1 MEYADKGT
9 EALAAI
15 PQLSSSLPQ
24 GGMFLMVDV
33 SRTGLDGEQF
43 AWRLL
48 EQQQVAVMPGSVFG
62 DCGTPLV
69 RVALTV
75 PDDTLLE
82 AVQRMALLCDQLEA
96 AAVISDVT

>member
-1 MEYADKGT
+1 
-9 EALAAI
+9 
-15 PQLSSSLPQ
+15 
-24 GGMFLMVDV
+24 MFLMVDV

-48 EQQQVAVMPGSVFG
+48 ERQQVAVMPGSVFG
-62 DCGTPLV
+62 DCGRALV

-82 AVQRMALLCDQLEA
+82 AVQRMTLLCDQLEPD
-96 AAVISDVT
+96 AVTSEVSSGVT